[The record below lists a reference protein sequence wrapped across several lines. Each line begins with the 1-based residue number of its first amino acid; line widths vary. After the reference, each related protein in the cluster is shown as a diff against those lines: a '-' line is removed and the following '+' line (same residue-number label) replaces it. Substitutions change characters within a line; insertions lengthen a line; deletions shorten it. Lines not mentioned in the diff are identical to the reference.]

1 MKSKLF
7 RLKHLKIKIYLI
19 FVCMKDTYKKK
30 NDKVNCKKKNHNKI
44 TDEES

>member
-19 FVCMKDTYKKK
+19 SVCMKDTYKKK
-30 NDKVNCKKKNHNKI
+30 NDKVNCKKK
-44 TDEES
+44 ESQQDNR